1 MEDKGTKVKQGGT
14 VIRSSNN
21 IQGMK
26 GHGNL
31 GTEK

>member
-1 MEDKGTKVKQGGT
+1 MEDKGTKVKQWGT
-14 VIRSSNN
+14 VIRGSNN

-26 GHGNL
+26 GHDNL